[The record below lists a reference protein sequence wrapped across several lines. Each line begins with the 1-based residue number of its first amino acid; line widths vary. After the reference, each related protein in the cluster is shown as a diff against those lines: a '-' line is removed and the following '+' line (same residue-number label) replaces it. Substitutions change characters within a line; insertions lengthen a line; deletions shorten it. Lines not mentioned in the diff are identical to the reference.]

1 MNLTQLFSELKR
13 AAQSVYDQHEAGSI
27 ARILFEHLT
36 QTAYSVANGD
46 REVDIALET
55 VARVVTLIEQ
65 STPIQYIMGYAWLG
79 DLEFEVNENVL
90 IPRPETE
97 ELVRWIKCECGQAQT
112 LLDIGTGSGCIAIS
126 CGVLMP
132 QLRIAA
138 LDVSE
143 SALAVAARNARKHNL
158 NIDFKHKDILTETLE
173 NKYDIIVS
181 NPPYVT
187 ESEKCLMQA
196 NVLNYE
202 PHLALFVP
210 DNEPL
215 KFYKRIAQLGCKS
228 LNLGG
233 KLYFEINEKFGEQM
247 VRMLRE
253 LGYENVELK
262 CDIFDK
268 PRMVRAVWNR
278 LR

>member
-1 MNLTQLFSELKR
+1 MNHTQLFNELKR
-13 AAQSVYDQHEAGSI
+13 AAQSVYDQHEASSI

-46 REVDIALET
+46 REVDIAAET

-65 STPIQYIMGYAWLG
+65 STPVQYIMGYAWLG

-97 ELVRWIKCECGQAQT
+97 ELVRWIKSECGQSRT

-132 QLRIAA
+132 QLRVAA

-143 SALAVAARNARKHNL
+143 SALAVAARNARKYNL
-158 NIDFKHKDILTETLE
+158 DIDFKQTDILTETIE

-187 ESEKCLMQA
+187 ECEKSLMRA
-196 NVLNYE
+196 NVLDFE

-210 DNEPL
+210 DDEPL
-215 KFYKRIAQLGCKS
+215 KFYERIARLGCDS

-233 KLYFEINEKFGEQM
+233 KLYFEINEKFGVQM
-247 VRMLRE
+247 VQMLQQ
-253 LGYENVELK
+253 LGYESVELR

-278 LR
+278 TR

>member
-1 MNLTQLFSELKR
+1 
-13 AAQSVYDQHEAGSI
+13 
-27 ARILFEHLT
+27 
-36 QTAYSVANGD
+36 
-46 REVDIALET
+46 
-55 VARVVTLIEQ
+55 
-65 STPIQYIMGYAWLG
+65 
-79 DLEFEVNENVL
+79 
-90 IPRPETE
+90 
-97 ELVRWIKCECGQAQT
+97 
-112 LLDIGTGSGCIAIS
+112 
-126 CGVLMP
+126 MP

-187 ESEKCLMQA
+187 ESEKCLMRA

-215 KFYKRIAQLGCKS
+215 KFYKRIAQLGCES

-253 LGYENVELK
+253 LGYESVELK

>member
-1 MNLTQLFSELKR
+1 MNHTQLFNELKR
-13 AAQSVYDQHEAGSI
+13 AAQRVYDQYEAGSI

-36 QTAYSVANGD
+36 QTPYSVANGD
-46 REVDIALET
+46 REVDIAAET
-55 VARVVTLIEQ
+55 VARVVALIEQ
-65 STPIQYIMGYAWLG
+65 STPVQYIMGYAWLG

-97 ELVRWIKCECGQAQT
+97 ELVRWIKSECGQSRT

-126 CGVLMP
+126 CGVLIP

-143 SALAVAARNARKHNL
+143 SALAVAARNALKYNL
-158 NIDFKHKDILTETLE
+158 NIDFKHKDILTEALE

-187 ESEKCLMQA
+187 ESEKCLMRA

-202 PHLALFVP
+202 PSLALFVP

-215 KFYKRIAQLGCKS
+215 KFYKRIAQLGCES

-247 VRMLRE
+247 VRMLQE

>member
-1 MNLTQLFSELKR
+1 
-13 AAQSVYDQHEAGSI
+13 
-27 ARILFEHLT
+27 
-36 QTAYSVANGD
+36 
-46 REVDIALET
+46 
-55 VARVVTLIEQ
+55 
-65 STPIQYIMGYAWLG
+65 
-79 DLEFEVNENVL
+79 
-90 IPRPETE
+90 
-97 ELVRWIKCECGQAQT
+97 
-112 LLDIGTGSGCIAIS
+112 GTGSGCIAIS

-158 NIDFKHKDILTETLE
+158 NIDFKHKDILTEALE

-187 ESEKCLMQA
+187 ESEKCLMRA

-202 PHLALFVP
+202 PSLALFVP

-215 KFYKRIAQLGCKS
+215 KFYKRIAQLGCES

-247 VRMLRE
+247 VRMLQE

>member
-1 MNLTQLFSELKR
+1 MNHTQLFDELKR
-13 AAQSVYDQHEAGSI
+13 AAQRVYDQYEAGSI

-36 QTAYSVANGD
+36 QTPYSVANGD
-46 REVDIALET
+46 REVDIAAET
-55 VARVVTLIEQ
+55 VAQVVALIEQ
-65 STPIQYIMGYAWLG
+65 STPVQYIMGYAWLG

-97 ELVRWIKCECGQAQT
+97 ELVRWIKSECGQSRT

-143 SALAVAARNARKHNL
+143 SALAVAARNALKYNL
-158 NIDFKHKDILTETLE
+158 NIDFKHKDILTEALE

-187 ESEKCLMQA
+187 ESEKCLMRA

-202 PHLALFVP
+202 PSLALFVP

-215 KFYKRIAQLGCKS
+215 KFYKRIAQLGCES

-233 KLYFEINEKFGEQM
+233 KLYFEINEKFGDQM
-247 VRMLRE
+247 VRMLQE

>member
-1 MNLTQLFSELKR
+1 MNQTQLFGELKQ
-13 AAQSVYDQHEAGSI
+13 AASQVYDQHEAGSI
-27 ARILFEHLT
+27 ARILFEFLT
-36 QTAYSVANGD
+36 KTNYSVANGD
-46 REVDIALET
+46 LEVDIDRQILDEILSQI
-55 VARVVTLIEQ
+55 VQ
-65 STPIQYIMGYAWLG
+65 SAPVQYIMGYAWLG

-97 ELVRWIKCECGQAQT
+97 ELVRWIKSECGQSRT

-132 QLRIAA
+132 QLSVAA

-143 SALAVAARNARKHNL
+143 SALAVAARNARKYNL
-158 NIDFKHKDILTETLE
+158 DIDFKHKDILSETID

-187 ESEKCLMQA
+187 ECEKALMRA
-196 NVLNYE
+196 NVLDFE

-210 DNEPL
+210 DDEPL
-215 KFYKRIAQLGCKS
+215 KFYERIARLGCDC
-228 LNLGG
+228 LNCGG
-233 KLYFEINEKFGEQM
+233 KLYFEINEKFGAQM
-247 VRMLRE
+247 VEMLQGF
-253 LGYENVELK
+253 GYESVELK

-278 LR
+278 TR